1 MQFSTTCYCP
11 GENER
16 LKRNEIGAAQSGK
29 AGESPVLITAAETGS
44 VCHIFSTVTDKDK
57 HTRSVKPQVWSHRT
71 CETVWLAKNSQ
82 CTPHLLS
89 WQKQETV
96 FGL

>member
-1 MQFSTTCYCP
+1 MQFSTCYCP

-57 HTRSVKPQVWSHRT
+57 HTRSVKPRVWSHRT
-71 CETVWLAKNSQ
+71 CETV
-82 CTPHLLS
+82 
-89 WQKQETV
+89 
-96 FGL
+96 

>member
-44 VCHIFSTVTDKDK
+44 VCHIFSTVTDKGK
-57 HTRSVKPQVWSHRT
+57 H
-71 CETVWLAKNSQ
+71 AFSQ
-82 CTPHLLS
+82 TPSLESQNL
-89 WQKQETV
+89 
-96 FGL
+96 